1 MAFEFYNSNPHAVG
15 CSFHRPIGLIVIPRG
30 GYAPTAEQEREGV
43 SADIFKDF
51 VPVLLR
57 PTPPEIRR
65 RLLEEAGLGVP
76 RELVVATSALADSSA
91 AGEGRSGQAAARACD
106 GDRELT
112 LHDRRT
118 DPKAEPSRKRIA
130 PRDPSGSQGNLQ
142 RYSPLEYARV
152 VAARLAKCRGS
163 CSIDDVHFALTREGR
178 SWPEFAKVAGNIF
191 RGKDWVFTGEW
202 VKSRRERNRSRKVKL
217 WRYAGL

>member
-91 AGEGRSGQAAARACD
+91 AGEGCVLRRKLDTDSGGSWTPISAQA
-106 GDRELT
+106 G
-112 LHDRRT
+112 H
-118 DPKAEPSRKRIA
+118 RI
-130 PRDPSGSQGNLQ
+130 R
-142 RYSPLEYARV
+142 
-152 VAARLAKCRGS
+152 
-163 CSIDDVHFALTREGR
+163 
-178 SWPEFAKVAGNIF
+178 
-191 RGKDWVFTGEW
+191 
-202 VKSRRERNRSRKVKL
+202 
-217 WRYAGL
+217 